1 MRTLAIDCREAL
13 SETPTGKARWA
24 YCFLTELFTRNL
36 PVLLL
41 GNRLPPPAWQLPNVQ
56 SVVLPGGFR
65 WHLHAARF
73 LASRR
78 SELTYFSPT
87 SFIVP
92 FLAGGSVPTIP
103 LVHDLIA
110 FRGEPHQHKAQ
121 IIERLTLR
129 RALAQACHVC
139 AISEATKH
147 DLLNRYRSFLKNE
160 NISVI
165 FAGPYSE
172 TAPPNVPD
180 GRTILSVGTLCPRKN
195 QLSLIRAFT
204 GLPEPIRERSRLI
217 IAGGRGWRDREIVRL
232 ARETNGVEW
241 RGYVTD
247 AEYESLL
254 SSASVFALPSLYE
267 GFGMPVL
274 DALQRG
280 IPVLTSK
287 RGSLPEVAGEAA
299 LFVDPEDQAAL
310 TQGLLT
316 LLTDDAVRANLHSA
330 GPLQASQFSWKRTVD
345 LFLSGVQAF
354 L

>member
-1 MRTLAIDCREAL
+1 MRTLVIDCREAL
-13 SETPTGKARWA
+13 SEKPTGKARWA
-24 YCFLTELFTRNL
+24 HCFLTELFTRNL

-41 GNRLPPPAWQLPNVQ
+41 GNRPLPAAWQLPHVQ
-56 SVVLPGGFR
+56 SAVLPEGMR

-73 LASRR
+73 LAARR

-92 FLAGGSVPTIP
+92 FLSGGSVPTIP

-110 FRGEPHQHKAQ
+110 FRGEPHQRKAQ
-121 IIERLTLR
+121 IIEHLTLR
-129 RALAQACHVC
+129 RALVQSCHVC

-147 DLLNRYRSFLKNE
+147 DLLNRYGFLKSE

-172 TAPPNVPD
+172 TAPQNIPD

-195 QLSLIRAFT
+195 QLCLIRAFAA
-204 GLPEPIRERSRLI
+204 LPEDVRKNARLI
-217 IAGGRGWRDREIVRL
+217 IAGGRGWRDREIVRV
-232 ARETNGVEW
+232 ARETPGVEW

-254 SSASVFALPSLYE
+254 ATAQVFALPSLYE

-287 RGSLPEVAGEAA
+287 RGSLTEVAGEAA
-299 LFVDPEDQAAL
+299 LFVDPEDEAAL
-310 TQGLLT
+310 TQGLKT
-316 LLTDDAVRANLHSA
+316 LLTDETVRANLRSA
-330 GPLQASQFSWKRTVD
+330 GPLQAITFSWKRTVD

>member
-13 SETPTGKARWA
+13 SEKPTGKARWA
-24 YCFLTELFTRNL
+24 HCFLTELLTRTL

-41 GNRLPPPAWQLPNVQ
+41 GNRDLPSAWQVPHVR
-56 SVVLPGGFR
+56 SVVLPSGMR
-65 WHLHAARF
+65 WHLHAAR
-73 LASRR
+73 LLNARHR
-78 SELTYFSPT
+78 ELTYFSPT
-87 SFIVP
+87 SYIVP
-92 FLAGGSVPTIP
+92 FLAGGALPTIP

-110 FRGEPHQHKAQ
+110 FRGEPHQRKAQ
-121 IIERLTLR
+121 MIERLTLR
-129 RALAQACHVC
+129 RALAQSCHVC
-139 AISEATKH
+139 TVSEATKH
-147 DLLNRYRSFLKNE
+147 DLLNRYGFLGSE
-160 NISVI
+160 HISVI

-172 TAPPNVPD
+172 TAPIHRPD

-195 QLSLIRAFT
+195 QIRLIRAFAA
-204 GLPEPIRERSRLI
+204 LPEIVRNRSRLV
-217 IAGGRGWRDREIVRL
+217 IAGGRGWHDREIVRL
-232 ARETNGVEW
+232 ARETPGVEW

-254 SSASVFALPSLYE
+254 SNATVFALPSLYE

-287 RGSLPEVAGEAA
+287 RGSLPEVAGDAA
-299 LFVDPEDQAAL
+299 LFVDPEDQIAL
-310 TQGLLT
+310 TQGLKT
-316 LLTDDAVRANLHSA
+316 LLGDDAVRMRLSTA
-330 GPLQASQFSWKRTVD
+330 GPQQAGQFNWKRTVD

>member
-13 SETPTGKARWA
+13 SEKPTGKARWA
-24 YCFLTELFTRNL
+24 HCFLTELFTRNL

-41 GNRLPPPAWQLPNVQ
+41 GNRPLPTAWQLPHVQ
-56 SVVLPGGFR
+56 SQVLPSGMR

-78 SELTYFSPT
+78 SEFTYFSPT

-92 FLAGGSVPTIP
+92 FLAGGAVPTIP

-110 FRGEPHQHKAQ
+110 FRGEPHQRKAQ

-147 DLLNRYRSFLKNE
+147 DLLNRYGFLKSE

-172 TAPPNVPD
+172 TAPSNVPD
-180 GRTILSVGTLCPRKN
+180 GRTVLSVGTLCPRKN
-195 QLSLIRAFT
+195 QLSLIRAFAN
-204 GLPEPIRERSRLI
+204 LPEAIRERSRLI
-217 IAGGRGWRDREIVRL
+217 IAGGRGWHDREIVRL
-232 ARETNGVEW
+232 ARETPGVEW

-247 AEYESLL
+247 QDYESLL

-299 LFVDPEDQAAL
+299 LFVDPEDEAAL
-310 TQGLLT
+310 TQGLKT
-316 LLTDDAVRANLHSA
+316 LLEDDTIRQRLRTA

>member
-13 SETPTGKARWA
+13 HDQPTGKARWA
-24 YCFLTELFTRNL
+24 RCFLTELLTRNV

-41 GNRLPPPAWQLPNVQ
+41 SHRSLPSEWQLPHVTNA
-56 SVVLPGGFR
+56 VLPSGVR
-65 WHLHAARF
+65 WHLRAMRLLSA
-73 LASRR
+73 RR
-78 SELTYFSPT
+78 SDLTYFSPT

-92 FLAGGSVPTIP
+92 FFSGGSLPTIP

-110 FRGEPHQHKAQ
+110 FRGEPHQRKAE

-129 RALAQACHVC
+129 RALALAAHVC
-139 AISEATKH
+139 AISEATKN
-147 DLLNRYRSFLKNE
+147 DLLNRYGFLKSE

-165 FAGPYSE
+165 FAGPYSGHP
-172 TAPPNVPD
+172 TANVSD
-180 GRTILSVGTLCPRKN
+180 NRTILSVGTLCPRKN
-195 QLSLIRAFT
+195 QLRLIAAFAA
-204 GLPEPIRERSRLI
+204 LPDTIRNRSRLV
-217 IAGGRGWRDREIVRL
+217 IAGGHGWRDREIVRR
-232 ARETNGVEW
+232 ARETPCVEW

-247 AEYESLL
+247 AEYEELL
-254 SSASVFALPSLYE
+254 SSAAVFALPSLYE

-287 RGSLPEVAGEAA
+287 RGSLTEVAGDAA
-299 LFVDPEDQAAL
+299 LFADPEDLSAL
-310 TQGLLT
+310 TQALTT
-316 LLTDDAVRANLHSA
+316 LLTDDAVRARLRSA
-330 GPLQASQFSWKRTVD
+330 GPLQARQFSWKRTVD

>member
-13 SETPTGKARWA
+13 SDKPTGKARWA
-24 YCFLTELFTRNL
+24 HCFLTELFQRNV

-41 GNRLPPPAWQLPNVQ
+41 GNRHIPSAWQLPHVE
-56 SVVLPGGFR
+56 SVVLPAGMR
-65 WHLHAARF
+65 WHLYAMR
-73 LASRR
+73 LLSERR
-78 SELTYFSPT
+78 NHLTYFSPT

-92 FLAGGSVPTIP
+92 FLSGGALPTIP

-110 FRGEPHQHKAQ
+110 FQGEPHQRKAE

-129 RALAQACHVC
+129 RALSLASHVC

-147 DLLNRYRSFLKNE
+147 DLLNRYGFLKSE

-180 GRTILSVGTLCPRKN
+180 GRTVLSVGTLCPRKN
-195 QLSLIRAFT
+195 QIRLIHAFAA
-204 GLPEPIRERSRLI
+204 LPEAIRERSRLV
-217 IAGGRGWRDREIVRL
+217 IAGGRGWHDREIVRL
-232 ARETNGVEW
+232 ARETPGIEW

-247 AEYESLL
+247 AEYEELL
-254 SSASVFALPSLYE
+254 SSATVFALPSLYE

-280 IPVLTSK
+280 IPVLTSR
-287 RGSLPEVAGEAA
+287 RGSLPEVAGDAA
-299 LFVDPEDQAAL
+299 FFADPEDQSSL
-310 TQGLLT
+310 TQGLKT
-316 LLTDDAVRANLHSA
+316 LLTDDTVRTALREA
-330 GPLQASQFSWKRTVD
+330 GPLQAGQFSWKRTVD
-345 LFLSGVQAF
+345 LFLSGIQR
-354 L
+354 LL